1 MLRIWFEWLEFEFEC
16 FEFGSNGY
24 NLHSNASNA
33 FWMVRISFKG
43 LEFAFE
49 CFEFGL
55 NGSNLDSKASNP
67 SNPFRMVRISIQ
79 MLRIPFKW
87 LEFSFEYFEHC
98 TNATVLTT
106 KFGVKTRALVLTW
119 GNQQSMAHQEQG
131 HVLLPPTLPRL
142 HDRYSDQTNPC
153 PLHWQI
159 GLQSPSYT
167 RASKVQVEL

>member
-1 MLRIWFEWLEFEFEC
+1 
-16 FEFGSNGY
+16 
-24 NLHSNASNA
+24 
-33 FWMVRISFKG
+33 MVRISFKG

-106 KFGVKTRALVLTW
+106 KFGVKTRALVLT
-119 GNQQSMAHQEQG
+119 
-131 HVLLPPTLPRL
+131 
-142 HDRYSDQTNPC
+142 
-153 PLHWQI
+153 
-159 GLQSPSYT
+159 
-167 RASKVQVEL
+167 